1 LPFSL
6 LPSELGDEGFSWEK
20 VGDEGRLVDM
30 VSLTSIDF
38 LGT

>member
-1 LPFSL
+1 LGMRGSL
-6 LPSELGDEGFSWEK
+6 ERR

-30 VSLTSIDF
+30 VSHTSIDF